1 MLSFNTRVIVL
12 FISLLVGLPW
22 IYFLFEL
29 IVLNAM
35 LIYMVGTHEKLCRKL
50 TASIKAGEL

>member
-1 MLSFNTRVIVL
+1 VL

-50 TASIKAGEL
+50 TASINAGEL

>member
-1 MLSFNTRVIVL
+1 
-12 FISLLVGLPW
+12 
-22 IYFLFEL
+22 
-29 IVLNAM
+29 M